1 VKQVRTIALI
11 LLFAFLTL
19 LTNAFAQ
26 ISPRRVIIDTDPGTD
41 DAMAIILALNSPELK
56 VEALTVVPGNVDG
69 RQGLEN
75 ALKIVSLAG
84 RCDLIV
90 AGGAQHPLNQ
100 KLITAQFWHGK
111 NGLANVELPASKCKA
126 DPRFGPD
133 LIIEM
138 VHKYPHEITLI
149 PVGPLTNIAL
159 AVSKDPSIASL
170 VKNIVIMGG
179 SITGGNVNGA
189 AEANIYNDPEA
200 AAIVFNAG
208 WMVTMVGSD
217 VGERT
222 LITRKYLAQLQ
233 SSRGPQS
240 DFIAKIAEFYLSRSE
255 KSGYSGAAMY
265 DPLAVGIALDPT
277 LGTLKEMHVDVETK
291 GEFTRGE
298 TVANRMGSDENS
310 VLHGD
315 HYEIEG
321 VIELKPNARVCL
333 ASDADRFLQLFVSRV
348 RGK

>member
-1 VKQVRTIALI
+1 VKQLGISCISTVVY
-11 LLFAFLTL
+11 LFIFLA
-19 LTNAFAQ
+19 NAFAQ
-26 ISPRRVIIDTDPGTD
+26 TTPTRVIIDTDPGTD

-84 RCDLIV
+84 RCDVIV

-111 NGLANVELPASKCKA
+111 NGLADVELPPSKCKA

-138 VHKYPHEITLI
+138 IHKYPHEITLI

-159 AVSKDPSIASL
+159 AVSKDPSIAGL

-200 AAIVFNAG
+200 AQIVFNAG
-208 WMVTMVGSD
+208 WIVTMVGSD

-222 LITRKYLAQLQ
+222 LITRKYLAELR
-233 SSRGPQS
+233 SSHGPES
-240 DFIAKIAEFYLSRSE
+240 DFIAKIADFYLTRSE

-277 LGTLKEMHVDVETK
+277 LGTLKEMHVDVETR

-298 TVANRMGSDENS
+298 TVANRMGSNENN

-333 ASDADRFLQLFVSRV
+333 ASDANRFLELFVSRI